1 MIAIIDKIRRK
12 IGLESMFDGGT
23 PSLPHMRPDTTRHL
37 AGPERLE
44 DRHAMDATA
53 SNILWESAALSADNE
68 SAVLANATA
77 RSLAMDVA
85 LPDASR
91 LARGLLNGDVEIY
104 DTSTGTRMHT
114 IPSNGFYV
122 SQIETSP
129 DGKTLAVGTG
139 APNVRL
145 FDANSYAEI
154 GGFAMPGFVYSIVF
168 RGDEIFASTSDG
180 GAATVYDMRTR
191 AVRTILGGANQT
203 NYITSINDRLYGYDA
218 RGVLK
223 EVDPASGQVLRSV
236 NIAGGSRIDAS
247 SESGII
253 AMGTAEGNIV
263 VFDENLNQLG
273 AFHPGMGAIQHVGFD
288 ASGTRLT
295 ARSDAAGIVF
305 IDLSNVRTG
314 GMMTEAGRA
323 PAGDSAA
330 YEVGMPM
337 TPDGTVTFVHE
348 ANSVTALKTPWE
360 PLPPP
365 SPESGSEQG
374 ESGIP
379 SEVADLIEEAVRLA
393 RNGTPWRAPEAG
405 EIISTSLAKATRVQ
419 LTPQAGEAVAFM
431 ANIFPTTSVTA
442 HAYKGT
448 EKIWSGAVPSDGV
461 FSYENAEGI
470 TDVLFTSGSTTYVS
484 NVSIVTDEAVDVPA
498 YTLTPMN
505 SAEFATFAAR
515 PIAQPTNMAAAAQ
528 RLDIRGAMSGTG
540 SSESRV
546 LLNRDQSNYTLL
558 RMNVSNGNSRIFDV
572 KAIRLK
578 GLDYRQ
584 REEVEFVGLQDG
596 FLERIDDRTWIVAPG
611 MPATLVATLGFY
623 QKSTFSIQVVNGLS
637 REAIMPL
644 LTMGKNT
651 VDIDLLTMNDQF
663 RTEGVFP
670 GMTDVRQS
678 EWPVFAK
685 AGHRLNATY
694 NIRNEAL
701 NGGAV
706 GLDVYVGWYTGEP
719 TRGTLQETFSFPL
732 GGGETKMVSVNVT
745 APPKPADATSDR
757 PIIHTVARLPNGES
771 AVHARLGKAQKGETR
786 VITNREGGGLNI
798 SYVSREYTAA
808 EYDRIRRATDKAL
821 MALLNSPDERL
832 TAVRDALGSDHIV
845 QLLAE
850 SSAAALAAA
859 STTTNEEATDVAVEL
874 VAAELE
880 NDLETDSL
888 HLFHDREGI
897 GGNPSLPAD
906 TQRLLDRAFK
916 DGNPIPDAIAAAQ
929 IVGNDSITPRQLY
942 AEALQWTMPTSH
954 PLSSQLGIQ
963 QTVTGRMLTIG
974 FMDLF
979 TQRGNA
985 VNQWIMAFKLQLITD
1000 IPASRLMTAV
1010 NTGDGSATS
1019 SAFKSLLREAQY
1031 GSIVDSSI
1039 ETNVPNISMAEPNK
1053 TTYVSGDTHIRI
1065 RFDIVGTNAGARN
1078 VRVYDGDTLVAISGS
1093 TGYISVPIA
1102 NLTSRGAMSTQNV
1115 LQAATYD
1122 LRIEATLTTN
1132 EVVSRMAPSI
1142 SMHPNLPQDL
1152 KMENANTLQI
1162 NGDYSTTLASTE
1174 NPGQREKENTVLS
1187 LLANPQAFPLRAPSI
1202 ASGTWYWNIASPY
1215 HDGPNQYHAVD
1226 LTIPGDGDAGKP
1238 VHAPAE
1244 GEVIEGGTGT
1254 DTWHTVILKHIS
1266 TLPSG
1271 ETFTWFTKYL
1281 HMQNVG
1287 VKNADGS
1294 VTPLNTGMVIPTD
1307 AQFGEVGTVGSGA
1320 NNHHMHMSG
1329 HLDNPSSVGIDLRR
1343 ILVDEFDLVVKA
1355 ADAGPDNNQENFD
1368 DNITLIV
1375 EWNNSLQA
1383 FITATQ
1389 SNGVNPNLILD
1400 RSPQLDSV
1408 PAHESNQYWIAN
1420 SDNPNERRRVV
1431 WKVAAEEGYND
1442 GIARWRNIDN
1452 DAMVWDGNNWIQ
1464 YNLL

>member
-1 MIAIIDKIRRK
+1 
-12 IGLESMFDGGT
+12 
-23 PSLPHMRPDTTRHL
+23 MRPDTTRRFS
-37 AGPERLE
+37 GPERLE
-44 DRHAMDATA
+44 DRQMMDATA
-53 SNILWESAALSADNE
+53 SNILWEPAALSTDNE
-68 SAVLANATA
+68 SAILANATA

-104 DTSTGTRMHT
+104 DTSAGTRLHT
-114 IPSNGFYV
+114 IPSNGSYV

-168 RGDEIFASTSDG
+168 RGNEIFASTSDG
-180 GAATVYDMRTR
+180 GATTVYDIRAR
-191 AVRTILGGANQT
+191 AVRTILGGANQA
-203 NYITSINDRLYGYDA
+203 NYITSIGDRLYGYDA

-223 EVDPASGQVLRSV
+223 EVDPTSGQVLRSV
-236 NIAGGSRIDAS
+236 NIPGGSRIDAS

-305 IDLSNVRTG
+305 IDLSNVRAG

-337 TPDGTVTFVHE
+337 TPDGTVAFVHE

-365 SPESGSEQG
+365 LPESGSEPG
-374 ESGIP
+374 EIGIP
-379 SEVADLIEEAVRLA
+379 SEVTDLIEEAVRLA

-405 EIISTSLAKATRVQ
+405 EIVSTSSAKATRVQ
-419 LTPQAGEAVAFM
+419 ITPQTGEAVAFM
-431 ANIFPTTSVTA
+431 ANVFPTTSVTA

-498 YTLTPMN
+498 YALTPMN

-558 RMNVSNGNSRIFDV
+558 RMNVSSGNSRIFDV

-623 QKSTFSIQVVNGLS
+623 QKSTYSIQVVNGLS

-694 NIRNEAL
+694 NIQNEAL
-701 NGGAV
+701 NGGAI

-732 GGGETKMVSVNVT
+732 GGGETKMISVNVT

-771 AVHARLGKAQKGETR
+771 AIHARLGKAQKGETR

-808 EYDRIRRATDKAL
+808 EYERIRRATDKAL

-832 TAVRDALGSDHIV
+832 TAVRDALGNNHIV

-850 SSAAALAAA
+850 SSAAALAVA
-859 STTTNEEATDVAVEL
+859 STATDEEATDVAIAAMNEDLSNQIDPAYLAANGEFVYDPYKGSVPTESFIFSISSHLPRKHINVGESEVHPALLLNVNKLQPASIPFDITEKKMVNFSVEASE
-874 VAAELE
+874 VALAATNINSMPAIVPPNMKGNVRMVLTGTTAEGYPVSWSTERGAGSGESMSGMLSPGSYRLE
-880 NDLETDSL
+880 IFDETDYLSAFNMSEETTIGL
-888 HLFHDREGI
+888 TALPLNFSIVPHNSANIEGRI
-897 GGNPSLPAD
+897 SIEGSPKVMPVSMRVAE
-906 TQRLLDRAFK
+906 FK
-916 DGNPIPDAIAAAQ
+916 DGN
-929 IVGNDSITPRQLY
+929 R
-942 AEALQWTMPTSH
+942 
-954 PLSSQLGIQ
+954 
-963 QTVTGRMLTIG
+963 
-974 FMDLF
+974 
-979 TQRGNA
+979 
-985 VNQWIMAFKLQLITD
+985 
-1000 IPASRLMTAV
+1000 
-1010 NTGDGSATS
+1010 
-1019 SAFKSLLREAQY
+1019 
-1031 GSIVDSSI
+1031 
-1039 ETNVPNISMAEPNK
+1039 IS
-1053 TTYVSGDTHIRI
+1053 
-1065 RFDIVGTNAGARN
+1065 
-1078 VRVYDGDTLVAISGS
+1078 
-1093 TGYISVPIA
+1093 
-1102 NLTSRGAMSTQNV
+1102 
-1115 LQAATYD
+1115 
-1122 LRIEATLTTN
+1122 
-1132 EVVSRMAPSI
+1132 
-1142 SMHPNLPQDL
+1142 
-1152 KMENANTLQI
+1152 
-1162 NGDYSTTLASTE
+1162 DYST
-1174 NPGQREKENTVLS
+1174 
-1187 LLANPQAFPLRAPSI
+1187 
-1202 ASGTWYWNIASPY
+1202 
-1215 HDGPNQYHAVD
+1215 
-1226 LTIPGDGDAGKP
+1226 
-1238 VHAPAE
+1238 
-1244 GEVIEGGTGT
+1244 
-1254 DTWHTVILKHIS
+1254 
-1266 TLPSG
+1266 
-1271 ETFTWFTKYL
+1271 
-1281 HMQNVG
+1281 
-1287 VKNADGS
+1287 
-1294 VTPLNTGMVIPTD
+1294 VTPLNKNAPIWVVIHGMNSAEDTTNMKNLAEELTLNKPLTGQVVTVDWKEAARDPLLPLGEDAPWTPAVGIWVASQLLSQGFPAGSINFVGHSHGTYVSYFAAAHIQLKKSATINALVALDPAGNVQIVSGFNSNDINFKNVSHNSIAIEGSFVSGSNYLASTADLSFQVDSADSIRPSVEHSLPIGTFTNLLAYERAIPGQINPSLTLREIMKSSDNQTVQLAINEYRASYEGIIEALFIEGKDAYGTYYIGIPKKITTKLVGSTLEEILYVIPPTTIH
-1307 AQFGEVGTVGSGA
+1307 Q
-1320 NNHHMHMSG
+1320 
-1329 HLDNPSSVGIDLRR
+1329 
-1343 ILVDEFDLVVKA
+1343 
-1355 ADAGPDNNQENFD
+1355 
-1368 DNITLIV
+1368 
-1375 EWNNSLQA
+1375 
-1383 FITATQ
+1383 
-1389 SNGVNPNLILD
+1389 
-1400 RSPQLDSV
+1400 
-1408 PAHESNQYWIAN
+1408 
-1420 SDNPNERRRVV
+1420 
-1431 WKVAAEEGYND
+1431 
-1442 GIARWRNIDN
+1442 
-1452 DAMVWDGNNWIQ
+1452 
-1464 YNLL
+1464 

>member
-1 MIAIIDKIRRK
+1 MATYLSPPR
-12 IGLESMFDGGT
+12 
-23 PSLPHMRPDTTRHL
+23 MRPDTTRRFS
-37 AGPERLE
+37 GPERLE
-44 DRHAMDATA
+44 DRQMMDATA
-53 SNILWESAALSADNE
+53 SNILWEPAALSADNE
-68 SAVLANATA
+68 SAILANATA

-104 DTSTGTRMHT
+104 DTSTGARMHT
-114 IPSNGFYV
+114 IPSNGSYV
-122 SQIETSP
+122 SQIEASP

-139 APNVRL
+139 TPNVRL

-180 GAATVYDMRTR
+180 GATTVYDMRTR
-191 AVRTILGGANQT
+191 AVRTILGGANQA
-203 NYITSINDRLYGYDA
+203 NYMTSINDRLYGYDA
-218 RGVLK
+218 RGILK

-253 AMGTAEGNIV
+253 AMGTAGGNVII
-263 VFDENLNQLG
+263 FDEDLHQLG

-305 IDLSNVRTG
+305 IDLSNVRAG

-337 TPDGTVTFVHE
+337 TPDGTVAFVHE

-365 SPESGSEQG
+365 LPESGSEPG
-374 ESGIP
+374 EIGIP
-379 SEVADLIEEAVRLA
+379 SEVTDLIKEAVRLA

-405 EIISTSLAKATRVQ
+405 EIVSTSSAKATRVQ
-419 LTPQAGEAVAFM
+419 LTPQTGEAVAFM
-431 ANIFPTTSVTA
+431 ANVFPTTSVTA

-515 PIAQPTNMAAAAQ
+515 PIAQPTNMAAAGQ

-558 RMNVSNGNSRIFDV
+558 RMNVSSGNSRIFDV

-623 QKSTFSIQVVNGLS
+623 QKSTYSIQVVNGLS
-637 REAIMPL
+637 RETIMPL

-771 AVHARLGKAQKGETR
+771 VIHARLGKAQKGETR

-798 SYVSREYTAA
+798 SYVSREYTA
-808 EYDRIRRATDKAL
+808 EEHDRIRRATDKAL

-832 TAVRDALGSDHIV
+832 TAVRDVLGDDHIV
-845 QLLAE
+845 RLLAE
-850 SSAAALAAA
+850 SSAAALAVANESTNENAVDLAMAKLEEEMEKSIMNAEDMVNGITPQDFINAYLTPEGKARFLHLLETEDELSHYGYDVA
-859 STTTNEEATDVAVEL
+859 STPGFTGNFNEMYQGMFGRSAIQ
-874 VAAELE
+874 LE
-880 NDLETDSL
+880 PVHFKIGIDLNKL
-888 HLFHDREGI
+888 PIFK
-897 GGNPSLPAD
+897 PSP
-906 TQRLLDRAFK
+906 TPLLD
-916 DGNPIPDAIAAAQ
+916 
-929 IVGNDSITPRQLY
+929 IV
-942 AEALQWTMPTSH
+942 
-954 PLSSQLGIQ
+954 
-963 QTVTGRMLTIG
+963 
-974 FMDLF
+974 
-979 TQRGNA
+979 NA
-985 VNQWIMAFKLQLITD
+985 VNVTIGQED
-1000 IPASRLMTAV
+1000 PRLA
-1010 NTGDGSATS
+1010 
-1019 SAFKSLLREAQY
+1019 LLREAEAE
-1031 GSIVDSSI
+1031 INRMVLE
-1039 ETNVPNISMAEPNK
+1039 ETAEA
-1053 TTYVSGDTHIRI
+1053 IQ
-1065 RFDIVGTNAGARN
+1065 DIGITAKRS
-1078 VRVYDGDTLVAISGS
+1078 L
-1093 TGYISVPIA
+1093 IA
-1102 NLTSRGAMSTQNV
+1102 MRR
-1115 LQAATYD
+1115 AAVWTAVTAY
-1122 LRIEATLTTN
+1122 
-1132 EVVSRMAPSI
+1132 
-1142 SMHPNLPQDL
+1142 
-1152 KMENANTLQI
+1152 
-1162 NGDYSTTLASTE
+1162 
-1174 NPGQREKENTVLS
+1174 NTVDATGEL
-1187 LLANPQAFPLRAPSI
+1187 
-1202 ASGTWYWNIASPY
+1202 GE
-1215 HDGPNQYHAVD
+1215 DAV
-1226 LTIPGDGDAGKP
+1226 
-1238 VHAPAE
+1238 
-1244 GEVIEGGTGT
+1244 
-1254 DTWHTVILKHIS
+1254 
-1266 TLPSG
+1266 
-1271 ETFTWFTKYL
+1271 
-1281 HMQNVG
+1281 
-1287 VKNADGS
+1287 
-1294 VTPLNTGMVIPTD
+1294 
-1307 AQFGEVGTVGSGA
+1307 
-1320 NNHHMHMSG
+1320 
-1329 HLDNPSSVGIDLRR
+1329 R
-1343 ILVDEFDLVVKA
+1343 
-1355 ADAGPDNNQENFD
+1355 
-1368 DNITLIV
+1368 
-1375 EWNNSLQA
+1375 
-1383 FITATQ
+1383 ITATEIAALAKIITLRMKNLTPFLRAEQ
-1389 SNGVNPNLILD
+1389 ATSYADKHKILMDAGVMEYHPGTGAHPGKLIVLINGHLQETNDDENEVGMEYLQGEFKDYEVIQFRVGLFLEPHYRNPGLIYEITEEFLFERLRKQGIFSEAPAVKAIGKAGYSWGGGTAAKLTD
-1400 RSPQLDSV
+1400 KLAVSEFKDIPVTLALIDAVQIGYEGFAQPVISRPAADIVYNYYQTNSDFTIEELLMDYFQVRTGNSSLTPSLVAKLYNVKEEGQ
-1408 PAHESNQYWIAN
+1408 PAHGQALVGAHNEKIDDATHMSIDDKKEQFGLSTLN
-1420 SDNPNERRRVV
+1420 SIRDLFLS
-1431 WKVAAEEGYND
+1431 K
-1442 GIARWRNIDN
+1442 
-1452 DAMVWDGNNWIQ
+1452 
-1464 YNLL
+1464 L

>member
-1 MIAIIDKIRRK
+1 
-12 IGLESMFDGGT
+12 
-23 PSLPHMRPDTTRHL
+23 MRPDTTRRL
-37 AGPERLE
+37 SGPERLE
-44 DRHAMDATA
+44 DRQMMDATA
-53 SNILWESAALSADNE
+53 SNILWEPAALSADNE
-68 SAVLANATA
+68 SAILANATA

-104 DTSTGTRMHT
+104 DTYTGARMHT
-114 IPSNGFYV
+114 IPSNGSYV

-180 GAATVYDMRTR
+180 GATTVYDMRTR
-191 AVRTILGGANQT
+191 AVRTILGGANQA
-203 NYITSINDRLYGYDA
+203 NYITSIGDRLYGYDA

-236 NIAGGSRIDAS
+236 NIPGGSRIDAS

-305 IDLSNVRTG
+305 IDLSNIRAG

-337 TPDGTVTFVHE
+337 TPDGTVAFVHE

-365 SPESGSEQG
+365 LSESGSEPG
-374 ESGIP
+374 EIGIP
-379 SEVADLIEEAVRLA
+379 SEVTDLIEEAVRLA

-405 EIISTSLAKATRVQ
+405 EIVSTSSAKATRVQ
-419 LTPQAGEAVAFM
+419 LTPQTGEAVAFM
-431 ANIFPTTSVTA
+431 ANVFPTTSVTA

-498 YTLTPMN
+498 YALTPMN

-515 PIAQPTNMAAAAQ
+515 PITQPTNMAAAAQ

-558 RMNVSNGNSRIFDV
+558 RMNVSSGNSRIFDV

-623 QKSTFSIQVVNGLS
+623 QKSTYSIQVVNGLS

-694 NIRNEAL
+694 NIQNEAL

-732 GGGETKMVSVNVT
+732 GGGETKMISVNVT

-771 AVHARLGKAQKGETR
+771 AIHARLGKAQKGETR

-832 TAVRDALGSDHIV
+832 TAVRNALGNDRIV
-845 QLLAE
+845 ELLAE

-859 STTTNEEATDVAVEL
+859 SSTTDEEAIDV
-874 VAAELE
+874 
-880 NDLETDSL
+880 
-888 HLFHDREGI
+888 
-897 GGNPSLPAD
+897 
-906 TQRLLDRAFK
+906 
-916 DGNPIPDAIAAAQ
+916 AIAAINEDLSNQ
-929 IVGNDSITPRQLY
+929 IDPAYLAANGEFVYDPYRGSVPTESFISSISSHLPRKHVNVGESEVHPALLLNVNKLQPASIPFDITEKKMVNFSVEASEVALAATNINSMPAIVPPNMKGNVRMVLTGTT
-942 AEALQWTMPTSH
+942 AEGYPVSWSTERGAGSGESMSGM
-954 PLSSQLGIQ
+954 LSPGSYRLEIFDETDYLSAFNMSE
-963 QTVTGRMLTIG
+963 QTTIG
-974 FMDLF
+974 LKALPLNF
-979 TQRGNA
+979 
-985 VNQWIMAFKLQLITD
+985 
-1000 IPASRLMTAV
+1000 
-1010 NTGDGSATS
+1010 
-1019 SAFKSLLREAQY
+1019 
-1031 GSIVDSSI
+1031 SIVPHNSANI
-1039 ETNVPNISMAEPNK
+1039 E
-1053 TTYVSGDTHIRI
+1053 GR
-1065 RFDIVGTNAGARN
+1065 
-1078 VRVYDGDTLVAISGS
+1078 
-1093 TGYISVPIA
+1093 ISVEGSPKVMPVSMRVAEFISDGNGGLKRNENYQSVSKLKSDLPVWVVIHGRTDSERGELINDLARSLYQYA
-1102 NLTSRGAMSTQNV
+1102 NGNFQIITVNWED
-1115 LQAATYD
+1115 AAKD
-1122 LRIEATLTTN
+1122 LTTIPLFN
-1132 EVVSRMAPSI
+1132 K
-1142 SMHPNLPQDL
+1142 LDL
-1152 KMENANTLQI
+1152 EDAKWTPAVGKWTAQ
-1162 NGDYSTTLASTE
+1162 
-1174 NPGQREKENTVLS
+1174 Q
-1187 LLANPQAFPLRAPSI
+1187 LLANGFSPSQIHVGAHSHGTFAGFFTGQHIFNVTGQKIGSFVALDSAKNPAFIGADILEETIIFRNVSEESISLHSSWLGSENRAHGAERAIGISSPDTISPLLEHGYAISTFADALDDLRTGQNTLI
-1202 ASGTWYWNIASPY
+1202 ASTFHI
-1215 HDGPNQYHAVD
+1215 
-1226 LTIPGDGDAGKP
+1226 
-1238 VHAPAE
+1238 
-1244 GEVIEGGTGT
+1244 
-1254 DTWHTVILKHIS
+1254 DTNGMIS
-1266 TLPSG
+1266 TAS
-1271 ETFTWFTKYL
+1271 
-1281 HMQNVG
+1281 
-1287 VKNADGS
+1287 
-1294 VTPLNTGMVIPTD
+1294 I
-1307 AQFGEVGTVGSGA
+1307 
-1320 NNHHMHMSG
+1320 
-1329 HLDNPSSVGIDLRR
+1329 ID
-1343 ILVDEFDLVVKA
+1343 
-1355 ADAGPDNNQENFD
+1355 
-1368 DNITLIV
+1368 
-1375 EWNNSLQA
+1375 
-1383 FITATQ
+1383 
-1389 SNGVNPNLILD
+1389 SNGYDIWISVRSAVSEDGTRRKSQASALWKKKIDGAWGEAIFDPIFVSSIPVISTPASSEGALI
-1400 RSPQLDSV
+1400 
-1408 PAHESNQYWIAN
+1408 Y
-1420 SDNPNERRRVV
+1420 
-1431 WKVAAEEGYND
+1431 
-1442 GIARWRNIDN
+1442 
-1452 DAMVWDGNNWIQ
+1452 
-1464 YNLL
+1464 